1 MIKVNIQ
8 KKKFYPQKIIEQIE
22 KEKNYGALVSFIGS
36 VRENTKDGKINKLFI
51 EHYKKM
57 ANKVIYETAL
67 VAKDKWRLDYCYIT
81 HRYGTLSIGEPI
93 VMVVTC
99 SKHRKEAYQ
108 ANQYIIDWL
117 KVNAPFWKKEISDS
131 ESRWVEQSI

>member
-1 MIKVNIQ
+1 MIEVNIQ
-8 KKKFYPQKIIEQIE
+8 KKKFNPQKIIKLIE

-36 VRENTKDGKINKLFI
+36 VRENTKDGKINKLVI
-51 EHYKKM
+51 EHYEKM

-67 VAKDKWRLDYCYIT
+67 IAKDKWGLDYCYIT

-108 ANQYIIDWL
+108 ANQYIIDSL

-131 ESRWVEQSI
+131 ESRWVKQSI

>member
-1 MIKVNIQ
+1 
-8 KKKFYPQKIIEQIE
+8 
-22 KEKNYGALVSFIGS
+22 
-36 VRENTKDGKINKLFI
+36 
-51 EHYKKM
+51 M

-67 VAKDKWRLDYCYIT
+67 IAKDKWGLDYCYIT

-108 ANQYIIDWL
+108 ANQYIIDSL

-131 ESRWVEQSI
+131 ESRWVKQSI

>member
-1 MIKVNIQ
+1 MIEVNIR
-8 KKKFYPQKIIEQIE
+8 KKKFNPQKIIKLIE

-108 ANQYIIDWL
+108 ANQYIVDWL